1 MLSSGIC
8 AMSQK
13 LSVNNVRLEN
23 TVGNEA
29 LSQIMHVMSIR
40 VGVQICYDILRF
52 HTDKAWLYYHVLSS
66 TIKYRVDSTIEH
78 SYIIQ
83 LSLIVYN

>member
-40 VGVQICYDILRF
+40 AGVQICYDILRF
-52 HTDKAWLYYHVLSS
+52 HTDKAWLY
-66 TIKYRVDSTIEH
+66 
-78 SYIIQ
+78 
-83 LSLIVYN
+83 